1 MLDKK
6 EKVITILTK
15 TCNLIILR
23 NGERGRRKGGEHT
36 NVVIYHSKMT

>member
-23 NGERGRRKGGEHT
+23 NGERGRRKGGENT